1 MFSDYRKL
9 PSPPD
14 NYEQLKKYN
23 LWAALA
29 HLTSFVVLL
38 GFTIAEYKGSFK
50 AQLTTD
56 FLKHSSK
63 GVRPESGPYRAT
75 LETVGVL
82 QLVWV
87 QLSFPLITSGFHF
100 YIWADAENKYRQII
114 KNRVNPYRWLEYGIT
129 ATIMTNTILQLSGVT
144 NVFLLM
150 NSGILSI
157 LLQLSG
163 YLIERLDTTAPPNVG
178 IPMGWAIFV
187 AQWTTIMWYFFV
199 ATTSRSV
206 PWFVYTVIITMFVM
220 FSLFGLVQML
230 YIFGNKTEEDYKRM
244 EKRFIVLSFVS
255 KLSLDWIIMIGL
267 LTNGR
272 AD

>member
-1 MFSDYRKL
+1 MLSNYRKL

-100 YIWADAENKYRQII
+100 YIWYDAENKYRQII

-150 NSGILSI
+150 NSAILSI

-163 YLIERLDTTAPPNVG
+163 YLIERLDTKEPPNVG
-178 IPMGWAIFV
+178 IPMGWTIFV
-187 AQWTTIMWYFFV
+187 AQWTTIMCYFFV